1 MTATVWLVPHT
12 HWDREWYEPFQR
24 FRLRLVDLMDDVVA
38 RAEREPDFRFTMD
51 GQMAAV
57 DDYLEVRPEQT
68 EAVRALVA
76 RGQLAIGPWRVLM
89 DEFLCSGETM
99 IRNLEMGWA
108 DASRLGPVMP
118 IGYLPDMFGH
128 CAQMPQLLR
137 HVGIEQAVVYRGVP
151 AEVDSHEFWWR
162 SPDGIGIRTEF
173 LVNSYGNAADVF
185 GSGAA
190 AERLAARLATQSQAY
205 AGDFLAMYGTDHAA
219 PLPSLMTEVA
229 ELNEAANGLAEATGH
244 GTAGATTSGL
254 ADTTVSGNAD
264 PTVSGNADPTVS
276 GPRIRVA
283 TLTDYLAEPRHPRE
297 AMLVV
302 DGELRSHG
310 RANILPGVLSARWQL
325 KEAMARTERLL
336 TRYAEPFAALHLQAL
351 PAHYLAMAWRRVID
365 SSCHD
370 SVTGC
375 GVDETAVQVLA
386 RLQEGE
392 HAAQAVRDRALAS
405 AEAMSPAGA
414 VVLANP
420 LAAQRD
426 DVIELTLPVPEPWV
440 GVGFELPDGRVVPA
454 QEISRPPVE
463 LAREM
468 VAAPDLPRLMHRVHD
483 RELFG
488 LQMSR
493 IEVDGEALRLT
504 FHLAD
509 HGDPDFDAIA
519 AEAQLRSAATESG
532 PDAVWDVVTADE
544 PRRRLAAAIPVPA
557 LGWSAVR
564 VADLTPAPP
573 TETTTT
579 EASARTEPTATPAEP
594 AVTPSEPSATTATT
608 ATTEPTVTPA
618 KSAATTATTA
628 QTAPTTSA
636 EPKVTTQP
644 ASGGRSRGIRQGE
657 RALDNGLVQVRVA
670 DDGTLTVS
678 ADGITLRG
686 VGRLVDGGDPGDS
699 YNYAPPAHDVLV
711 SEPTEVTV
719 TALGSEGP
727 VVGALRV
734 DRRYELPVTSDLAGR
749 SDRTESTAVAMHVEL
764 RAGEPFV
771 RLRLDWQNLTR
782 DHRLRLHVPTAE
794 PAAVS
799 HAQGQLAVVERGR
812 TAEAGPVGEHP
823 LPTFPAER
831 FVDAGGVAVLLGRT
845 VEYEVVDA
853 GEDDGEDDG
862 DDDGDREG
870 GRAGGGDEPGGT
882 ELAVTV
888 LRSIGYLSRN
898 VHPYRSE
905 PAGPQLPTPDAQ
917 ALGPCH
923 VSLAVMPHQGSWAE
937 ARVAEAAEAYLHP
950 VVVTRGSGPSDRPL
964 RSVEGLSLH
973 GDGVELVSLRRR
985 ADADTAVEVRVV
997 NMSDRP
1003 TVAVL
1008 GSDTLPVTAA
1018 QSVDG
1023 LGRPHESGAGATDSA
1038 GPLEV
1043 ADGRARLP
1051 LRPWEIAAVKVE
1063 IAAPLRP
1070 PTAD

>member
-1 MTATVWLVPHT
+1 MTSTVWLVPHT

-99 IRNLEMGWA
+99 IRNLEMGWT
-108 DASRLGPVMP
+108 DAARLGAVMP

-151 AEVDSHEFWWR
+151 AEVDCHEFWWR
-162 SPDGIGIRTEF
+162 SPDGTGIRTEF
-173 LVNSYGNAADVF
+173 LANSYGNAADVF

-190 AERLAARLATQSQAY
+190 RERLAARLDTQSHWY

-219 PLPSLMTEVA
+219 PLPSLMAEVA
-229 ELNEAANGLAEATGH
+229 ELNEVADATP
-244 GTAGATTSGL
+244 
-254 ADTTVSGNAD
+254 D
-264 PTVSGNADPTVS
+264 
-276 GPRIRVA
+276 GPAVRVA

-297 AMLVV
+297 ALRVV
-302 DGELRSHG
+302 DGELRSHA
-310 RANILPGVLSARWQL
+310 RANILPGVLSVRWQL

-336 TRYAEPFAALHLQAL
+336 TRYAEPFAALHLQSL
-351 PAHYLAMAWRRVID
+351 PSHYLAMAWRRVID

-392 HAAQAVRDRALAS
+392 HAAQAVRDRALTA
-405 AEAMSPAGA
+405 AQVMSPAGS
-414 VVLANP
+414 VIVANP
-420 LAAQRD
+420 LATQRD
-426 DVIELTLPVPEPWV
+426 DVIDVTLPVPEQWSA
-440 GVGFELPDGRVVPA
+440 VGFELPGGRVVPA
-454 QEISRPPVE
+454 QEVSRPAVE
-463 LAREM
+463 LASER
-468 VAAPDLPRLMHRVHD
+468 VRSGDLPRLMHRVHD

-488 LQMSR
+488 LQLR
-493 IEVDGEALRLT
+493 DIEIDGAGQRLT
-504 FHLAD
+504 FQLAD

-519 AEAQLRSAATESG
+519 AEARLRSAATASG
-532 PDAVWDVVTADE
+532 PDAIWDVITADE
-544 PRRRLAAAIPVPA
+544 PRRRLAAAIPAPP
-557 LGWSAVR
+557 LGWTTVR
-564 VADLTPAPP
+564 VA
-573 TETTTT
+573 EM
-579 EASARTEPTATPAEP
+579 
-594 AVTPSEPSATTATT
+594 
-608 ATTEPTVTPA
+608 
-618 KSAATTATTA
+618 
-628 QTAPTTSA
+628 TAPTLMPTPMEATS
-636 EPKVTTQP
+636 EN
-644 ASGGRSRGIRQGE
+644 GRHGIRQGE
-657 RALDNGLVQVRVA
+657 RVLDNGLVQVRV
-670 DDGTLTVS
+670 DGDGTLTVS
-678 ADGITLRG
+678 ADGVTLRG

-711 SEPTEVTV
+711 SEPTQVSV

-727 VVGALRV
+727 VIGALRV
-734 DRRYELPVTSDLAGR
+734 DRRYELPVASDLAGR
-749 SDRTESTAVAMHVEL
+749 SDATESTAVAMHAEL

-771 RLRLDWQNLTR
+771 RLRLDWQNVTR
-782 DHRLRLHVPTAE
+782 DHRLRLHVPTAG

-831 FVDAGGVAVLLGRT
+831 FVDARGVAVLLGRT
-845 VEYEVVDA
+845 VEYEAVDSA
-853 GEDDGEDDG
+853 DPVDPASSG
-862 DDDGDREG
+862 D
-870 GRAGGGDEPGGT
+870 GT
-882 ELAVTV
+882 EIAVTL

-923 VSLAVMPHQGSWAE
+923 LSLAVMPHQGSWA
-937 ARVAEAAEAYLHP
+937 AAQVAEATEAYLHP
-950 VVVTRGSGPSDRPL
+950 VVMARGVGPADGALP
-964 RSVEGLSLH
+964 SVEGLTLL
-973 GDGVELVSLRRR
+973 GAGVELVSLRRR
-985 ADADTAVEVRVV
+985 TDADTAVEVRVV
-997 NMSDRP
+997 NMSDQP

-1008 GSDTLPVTAA
+1008 GSDAVPVHVAA
-1018 QSVDG
+1018 VVDG
-1023 LGRPHESGAGATDSA
+1023 RGTLGTPSSELDM
-1038 GPLEV
+1038 
-1043 ADGRARLP
+1043 ADGRVRVP
-1051 LRPWEIAAVKVE
+1051 LRPWEIAAVRVG
-1063 IAAPLRP
+1063 IGAPLHP
-1070 PTAD
+1070 